1 MSAKAARLK
10 LTGAVFTD
18 LGRASSFMEI
28 SWVAA
33 SLEQALGFRPY
44 PGTLNMK
51 LDTVDAVNAWRAA
64 QNTEGILINAPDESF
79 CNARCFRV
87 RIEGNWPGA
96 VILPAVDGYPADK
109 LEVIAPVRLK
119 DALEI
124 QDGARV
130 SIEFVD

>member
-1 MSAKAARLK
+1 MSGKTARLK
-10 LTGAVFTD
+10 LTGAVFSD

-28 SWVAA
+28 GWVAE
-33 SLEQALGFRPY
+33 SFERALGFKPY
-44 PGTLNMK
+44 PGTLNVK
-51 LDTVDAVNAWRAA
+51 LDTVEAVTAWRAA
-64 QNTEGILINAPDESF
+64 QNAEGILINAPDESF

-124 QDGARV
+124 
-130 SIEFVD
+130 